1 MNIAGTMVE
10 AMPRMVT
17 DWAAHRWTLRR
28 KTEKTDRPSA
38 CTCSWATA
46 SAYVVPIMAALPPAF
61 SCVQIRIRV
70 RRTQTARAR
79 LRCFRASHPAKT
91 TAASPYVPIMSP

>member
-10 AMPRMVT
+10 ATPRMVT
-17 DWAAHRWTLRR
+17 DWAVHRWTLE
-28 KTEKTDRPSA
+28 KKTDRPSA
-38 CTCSWATA
+38 RTCSWATA
-46 SAYVVPIMAALPPAF
+46 CAYVVPMMAALPPAF

-79 LRCFRASHPAKT
+79 LR
-91 TAASPYVPIMSP
+91 